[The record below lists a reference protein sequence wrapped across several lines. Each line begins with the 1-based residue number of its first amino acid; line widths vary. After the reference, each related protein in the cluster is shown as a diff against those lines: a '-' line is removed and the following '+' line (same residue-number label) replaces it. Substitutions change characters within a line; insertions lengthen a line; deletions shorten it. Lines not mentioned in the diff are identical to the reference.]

1 MSDRGFGIIDINAFD
16 AGGIER
22 GYQYEAFLPTRI
34 NAQWQ
39 MHDRHIPDLLENS
52 SRLLGELNAYSHL
65 IPNVDFFIQMYVTKE
80 AVSSNKIE
88 GTQTNLE
95 EAVQDL
101 HNIAPEHRDDWLE
114 VNNYIKAA
122 NLSLKNMGDLPL
134 SNRLIRK
141 AHETL
146 LTSVRG
152 EHKQPGMF
160 RTSQN
165 WIGTSLAN
173 ATFIPP
179 RHKHVPDLMGDLEK
193 FMHNKTVHLPHLIR
207 IAIIHYQLE
216 TIHPFLDGN
225 GRVGRLLITLYL
237 VYFGLLQ
244 KPSLYL
250 SDFFMRNKEEYYD
263 RLMAVRTHNK
273 LSEWIQFF
281 LAGVQETAHHS
292 INVFREIT
300 RIRSIIEA
308 ETMPKF
314 QGRKL
319 KNAQTLMYHLYG
331 SPVITNNSVAALLGV
346 NHNIAAALV
355 KDFVANNILKEIT
368 GRYRNKIFIFDMYFK
383 LF

>member
-1 MSDRGFGIIDINAFD
+1 MSDRHPSVIDINAFH
-16 AGGIER
+16 AGEVEH
-22 GYQYEAFLPTRI
+22 GYQYKTFLPSCI
-34 NAQWQ
+34 NAQWL
-39 MHDRHIPDLLENS
+39 MHDQYIPDLLEEA
-52 SRLLGELNAYSHL
+52 SRLLGELNAYSQL
-65 IPNVDFFIQMYVTKE
+65 IPNVDFFIQMYISKE

-95 EAVQDL
+95 EALQDL
-101 HNIAPEHRDDWLE
+101 RNIAPERRNDWLE

-122 NLSLKNMGDLPL
+122 NTSLKNMRDLPL
-134 SNRLIRK
+134 SNRLIRQ
-141 AHETL
+141 AHEIL
-146 LTSVRG
+146 LTSARG
-152 EHKQPGMF
+152 EHRQPGKF

-179 RHKHVPDLMGDLEK
+179 RHEHVPELMSDLEK
-193 FMHNKTVHLPHLIR
+193 FMHNRDVHLPHLIR

-225 GRVGRLLITLYL
+225 GRMGRLLITLYL
-237 VYFGLLQ
+237 LYFGLLQ
-244 KPSLYL
+244 KPTLYL
-250 SDFFMRNKEEYYD
+250 SDFFMKNKEAYYD

-281 LAGVQETAHHS
+281 LTGVQETARHS
-292 INVFREIT
+292 INVFREIAS
-300 RIRSIIEA
+300 IRAIIEA
-308 ETMPKF
+308 ETMPQF
-314 QGRKL
+314 QGSKL

-331 SPVITNNSVAALLGV
+331 APVVTNNAVAALLNV

-355 KDFVANNILKEIT
+355 KDFVSNGILKEIT
-368 GRYRNKIFIFDMYFK
+368 GRYRNKIFIFDAYFK